1 MKPRPAGTPWARDR
15 QDGVL
20 GVVRAGTR
28 FRDLLP
34 GHRLLGASQT
44 LRFVS
49 PVDA

>member
-1 MKPRPAGTPWARDR
+1 MKPPPAGTPWARDR

-49 PVDA
+49 PADA